1 MSSSDNEVSRWH
13 PRHVREIAELL
24 SPMVSPNNAHIFSP
38 ENPLLGIDQCMHI
51 FGKADSAYSS
61 FSGSSNL
68 PDFSGSLGSSEH
80 DLLPL
85 KQVPYMDSGH
95 IGGIRNPSVGN
106 VERRQ
111 MYENKMVRKCNY
123 RKLDSPAHTKS
134 FGNKPTPGM
143 LYQTASPLARLS
155 PLLSPSPSPTAQVD
169 DYKAN
174 RSVDETQAGICFRSN
189 VQGETYMQE
198 ASQVL
203 PLHTLQH
210 CCNDCWLSISQ
221 NESPVTEKGVIWY
234 PSKLNATKKSSTTSS
249 TKHSILQG
257 QLKSGSLAKKT
268 QEMLTAQNTIHAY
281 KIPEGMRAKPSLS
294 LQTSHKP
301 VNDPLENKQHL
312 YACSVHKPPFGEADL
327 TRTAAI
333 PRKQEGPPYS
343 VLDLFRVDDYS
354 GFDHSISK
362 SSKTLKCADNSVP
375 NKATPGIINA
385 YEDKDCTLCSEEENS
400 RSIWQQPLKIPKLPS
415 QALDSTES
423 FSSEIYETSSSVS
436 YFNHD
441 AEEVASKLFN
451 GLGKTEQNTAS
462 STNLLTNPSQ
472 EEMLKPFGFP
482 KLPFS
487 KAESQPQNDSA
498 NIKINRKTT
507 PLLYYLSGGRNS
519 SFMNNKN
526 QGQEHE
532 DFVMKSPR
540 NNHPGLAE
548 AIEIPKDSNSYVDDT
563 ANKNEGSLDEKF
575 KNDYRE
581 KLKVAQQKVLRETSF
596 KRKDLQM
603 SLPIRLKE
611 KPSSRPSIQHLRSLS
626 LSSTNE
632 DSKLIP
638 PPKPQETIY
647 PEEESKKP
655 QTVRIGGRK
664 RATKEQKKMS
674 YSEPDKLN
682 QLDDQ
687 RDQSISW
694 GRKNARSRSDEI
706 TGQDMRTI
714 RSKALENQG
723 RAISK
728 AELKQLQHNAL
739 LEYMERKIGQQP
751 AVAKNWSQ
759 PKLSSQLRILSSK
772 RLPEDTTS
780 NPSTTRKSQNMFF
793 PFPASGRIHE
803 PPSVFPTSTSTA
815 TTTDR
820 CILRS
825 LEFELLNSKAQP
837 AISEESCNSKYVPA
851 QSFLHSGSASSEAR
865 ERSQSVPSPIQ
876 DCYRSIAF
884 SALSSQDHGYY
895 AAHHSFPVAEK
906 EDSGDSEDSKK
917 SIENSHSQEIELSLF
932 SKEKSKNA
940 QLKQEI
946 SENSEVFSVPG
957 ETQWQHR
964 EEEDTS
970 GHSEDMTDNCTA
982 LLDNEGPKHLSQ
994 QLGNLKVLQNEDE
1007 HQFSLQD
1014 TALSI
1019 AQSKSQQDQKYDHLA
1034 VEVIAEDKS
1043 LVDILM
1049 SHPSRKTVYDLM
1061 EGLFPVN
1068 TSVSR
1073 KSHRR
1078 NWEIQS
1084 AQANDQRSN
1093 ECGTDPYHGT
1103 MNDLGQRAEDDIL
1116 HINQILIENRESLL
1130 DVDRITSKK
1139 KQLISSIQSTLQ
1151 TLQDERELIQSEAME
1166 HAAHGKVLESLVH
1179 DLCKPNEQERY
1190 LMFIGDLEKVVNLLL
1205 CLSTRLARI
1214 HNAMGKMD
1222 ENTDAEEKQSL
1233 NERHRL
1239 LSGQQEDA
1247 KDLKENLDRRERV
1260 VSGLLS
1266 KYMTKNQLQDYK
1278 LFIQEKITLLI
1289 KQKDLEE
1296 HIKFLEEQ
1304 LERLE
1309 KSIPP

>member
-13 PRHVREIAELL
+13 PRHVKEIAELL
-24 SPMVSPNNAHIFSP
+24 SPLVSPNNVHIFSP
-38 ENPLLGIDQCMHI
+38 ENPLLGIHQCMHI
-51 FGKADSAYSS
+51 SGKTDSAYSS

-68 PDFSGSLGSSEH
+68 PDFPMSLGSSEH

-85 KQVPYMDSGH
+85 KQVPYMDLGY
-95 IGGIRNPSVGN
+95 IGGICNPRAGN
-106 VERRQ
+106 FECRQ
-111 MYENKMVRKCNY
+111 KFENNLVRKCNY
-123 RKLDSPAHTKS
+123 HKLDSPAHTKS
-134 FGNKPTPGM
+134 YGSKPAPGM

-155 PLLSPSPSPTAQVD
+155 PLLSHSPSPTAQVD
-169 DYKAN
+169 NYKAN
-174 RSVDETQAGICFRSN
+174 RNVDETHAGLCLNSN
-189 VQGETYMQE
+189 VQGETYMQ
-198 ASQVL
+198 VL
-203 PLHTLQH
+203 PLHTLPNYR
-210 CCNDCWLSISQ
+210 NDCWLSISQ
-221 NESPVTEKGVIWY
+221 NESPVIEKGVIWY
-234 PSKLNATKKSSTTSS
+234 PTNLNTTKKSSTTSS
-249 TKHSILQG
+249 NKRCILQEK
-257 QLKSGSLAKKT
+257 LKSGCLAKET
-268 QEMLTAQNTIHAY
+268 EEMLTAQNAIHAY
-281 KIPEGMRAKPSLS
+281 KIPEAMTAKPSLS

-301 VNDPLENKQHL
+301 VNDPLENKQYL

-327 TRTAAI
+327 TSTAAV
-333 PRKQEGPPYS
+333 PRKQEGQLYS
-343 VLDLFRVDDYS
+343 VLDLLRADDYS
-354 GFDHSISK
+354 GFDHSIYK
-362 SSKTLKCADNSVP
+362 SSKSLKYADNSVP
-375 NKATPGIINA
+375 NKAIPGIINT
-385 YEDKDCTLCSEEENS
+385 YEDKDCTFCSEEENS
-400 RSIWQQPLKIPKLPS
+400 RSIWQQPLKIQKLPS
-415 QALDSTES
+415 QALDSTETS
-423 FSSEIYETSSSVS
+423 YSEIYETSSPVS

-441 AEEVASKLFN
+441 AEEVASQLFN
-451 GLGKTEQNTAS
+451 GLGKTEQNTTS
-462 STNLLTNPSQ
+462 RTNLLTNPGQ
-472 EEMLKPFGFP
+472 EEMFKPFGFP

-487 KAESQPQNDSA
+487 KAESQSQNDSA

-519 SFMNNKN
+519 SFMNHKD

-532 DFVMKSPR
+532 DFLMKFPR

-548 AIEIPKDSNSYVDDT
+548 PVEIPKDSNSHVDDT

-638 PPKPQETIY
+638 PPKPQENTY

-682 QLDDQ
+682 QLDDL

-694 GRKNARSRSDEI
+694 GEKNARSQSEEI
-706 TGQDMRTI
+706 TGQDMKII

-751 AVAKNWSQ
+751 AIAKNRSQ
-759 PKLSSQLRILSSK
+759 QKLSSQLRILSSK
-772 RLPEDTTS
+772 GLPEDSTS
-780 NPSTTRKSQNMFF
+780 NPSTTRKSQNMFSL
-793 PFPASGRIHE
+793 FPASGRIHE
-803 PPSVFPTSTSTA
+803 PPSVFPILTSTA

-820 CILRS
+820 CIVRS
-825 LEFELLNSKAQP
+825 LESELLNTKAQP
-837 AISEESCNSKYVPA
+837 AISEESYNSKYAPA
-851 QSFLHSGSASSEAR
+851 QSFLHSGFASGRAR
-865 ERSQSVPSPIQ
+865 ERSQSVPSPVQ
-876 DCYRSIAF
+876 DCSRSIAF
-884 SALSSQDHGYY
+884 SALSSQDHEYY
-895 AAHHSFPVAEK
+895 ATHHSFSVAEK
-906 EDSGDSEDSKK
+906 EDSGDSEDAKK
-917 SIENSHSQEIELSLF
+917 SIENSHGQEIELSLF
-932 SKEKSKNA
+932 SKEKSPNT

-946 SENSEVFSVPG
+946 SENSEVFSEPG
-957 ETQWQHR
+957 GTWCQHR

-970 GHSEDMTDNCTA
+970 DHSEHRTDNCTA
-982 LLDNEGPKHLSQ
+982 LLGNEGSRHLSQ
-994 QLGNLKVLQNEDE
+994 QLANVKVLQNEHE

-1019 AQSKSQQDQKYDHLA
+1019 AQPKSQQDQKYDHLA
-1034 VEVIAEDKS
+1034 VEIIEDKS

-1049 SHPSRKTVYDLM
+1049 PHPSRKTVYDLM

-1068 TSVSR
+1068 TSVSGR
-1073 KSHRR
+1073 SRRR
-1078 NWEIQS
+1078 NWRIQS

-1103 MNDLGQRAEDDIL
+1103 TNDLGQRAEDDIL
-1116 HINQILIENRESLL
+1116 HINQILNENRERFLE
-1130 DVDRITSKK
+1130 VDRITSKK
-1139 KQLISSIQSTLQ
+1139 KQLISSIQSKLQ
-1151 TLQDERELIQSEAME
+1151 TLQDERELIQSEATE
-1166 HAAHGKVLESLVH
+1166 HAAHGKVLGSLVQ
-1179 DLCKPNEQERY
+1179 DLCKPNEYERY
-1190 LMFIGDLEKVVNLLL
+1190 QMFIGDLEKVVSLLL

-1239 LSGQQEDA
+1239 LSRQREDA

-1260 VSGLLS
+1260 VSGILS
-1266 KYMTKNQLQDYK
+1266 KYMTENQLQDYRH
-1278 LFIQEKITLLI
+1278 FIQKKITLLI
-1289 KQKDLEE
+1289 EQKDLEE

-1304 LERLE
+1304 LEGLE